1 MEGIISF
8 CPRVIAV
15 VPDES
20 YQLVEMMKK
29 VQPFMNGCQSM
40 PLPKKK
46 GSIRHSQDVAKGR
59 VGLEKARIESI

>member
-8 CPRVIAV
+8 CPRVIAA

-29 VQPFMNGCQSM
+29 VQPFMNGCQTKACRYKRRGVQFVIPKM
-40 PLPKKK
+40 LPK
-46 GSIRHSQDVAKGR
+46 V
-59 VGLEKARIESI
+59 E